1 DWNGSENGLTFLK
14 EAEGALIPMASPA
27 TETLA
32 QSAAAAI
39 PDGRVI
45 TAPAAPIAA
54 EAKADQG
61 ENAATHRGLPS
72 ERAKHERK

>member
-39 PDGRVI
+39 PDGRMI
-45 TAPAAPIAA
+45 TAPAAPIA
-54 EAKADQG
+54 QG
-61 ENAATHRGLPS
+61 VAQPWPVRPQRETS
-72 ERAKHERK
+72 